1 MNDTMKIEIATS
13 AGIVYTADA
22 RMVTLPAVDGRISI
36 FAHHMPMLTR
46 ITPGEL
52 IVRTS
57 DGQDDVLAVGEGLVA
72 VTSNHIGIVTDT
84 AIAGRDARA
93 PVRKQRRS

>member
-22 RMVTLPAVDGRISI
+22 RMVTLPAADGRISI

-72 VTSNHIGIVTDT
+72 VTSNHIGIVTDS
-84 AIAGRDARA
+84 AIAGRDAQV

>member
-1 MNDTMKIEIATS
+1 M
-13 AGIVYTADA
+13 
-22 RMVTLPAVDGRISI
+22 
-36 FAHHMPMLTR
+36 
-46 ITPGEL
+46 
-52 IVRTS
+52 RTS
-57 DGQDDVLAVGEGLVA
+57 DGEDDVLAVGEGLVA

>member
-46 ITPGEL
+46 ITPG
-52 IVRTS
+52 
-57 DGQDDVLAVGEGLVA
+57 
-72 VTSNHIGIVTDT
+72 
-84 AIAGRDARA
+84 RA
-93 PVRKQRRS
+93 HRAHQRRRG

>member
-1 MNDTMKIEIATS
+1 MTDTMKIEIVTA

-22 RMVTLPAVDGRISI
+22 HMVTLPAVDGRISI
-36 FAHHMPMLTR
+36 FAHHMPMLAR
-46 ITPGEL
+46 INRGEL

-57 DGQDDVLAVGEGLVA
+57 DGKDDVLAVGDGLVA

-84 AIAGRDARA
+84 ATAAMDT
-93 PVRKQRRS
+93 PVHVRRRRRG

>member
-1 MNDTMKIEIATS
+1 MNDTMKIEIVTS

-22 RMVTLPAVDGRISI
+22 LMVTLPAVDGRIGI
-36 FAHHMPMLTR
+36 FAHHTPMLTR

-57 DGQDDVLAVGEGLVA
+57 QGDDDVLTLGEGLAA

-84 AIAGRDARA
+84 AIAGRDAQV
-93 PVRKQRRS
+93 PVRGRRRG